1 MLITHS
7 AIMPRSKKETQA
19 DIQQRTMEK
28 MQTKIV
34 QLTQAMQGLLAQQNT
49 ATREKDEEEQSDH
62 EDDANPFAV
71 LRGNWPT
78 AQPVQLN
85 ERWIGVSSSRFQN
98 FMEPK

>member
-49 ATREKDEEEQSDH
+49 ATRE
-62 EDDANPFAV
+62 
-71 LRGNWPT
+71 
-78 AQPVQLN
+78 
-85 ERWIGVSSSRFQN
+85 
-98 FMEPK
+98 